1 MISCVLISS
10 SPELLT
16 DPEGLAGLLDVR
28 RLRYRSTVC
37 AAQLQHCSTKPVFPL
52 PLCKA

>member
-1 MISCVLISS
+1 MISCVLIPS

-16 DPEGLAGLLDVR
+16 DPEGLAGPPNVR
-28 RLRYRSTVC
+28 RLRYRSTVS

-52 PLCKA
+52 PLWKA